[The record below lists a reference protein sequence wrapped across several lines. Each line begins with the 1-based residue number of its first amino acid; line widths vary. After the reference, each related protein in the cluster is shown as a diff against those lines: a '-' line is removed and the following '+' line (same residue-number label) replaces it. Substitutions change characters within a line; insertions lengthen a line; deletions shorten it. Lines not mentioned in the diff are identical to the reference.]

1 MDMLGS
7 KYIQD
12 CLCEL
17 LTLLDLLYMHAHDH
31 QQCILSPIT
40 LEFVVHML
48 IQGRDLNYCFV
59 FVLYMYALFWSSLM
73 RTLGF
78 IMNQKPFLFNLP
90 QQYWLVLIQNLS
102 LRIISVNLADLL
114 LWEVKIGACF
124 LFIRAILQFHWCV
137 ECIHTYL
144 ESASNQFK
152 RP

>member
-59 FVLYMYALFWSSLM
+59 FVLYMYALF
-73 RTLGF
+73 
-78 IMNQKPFLFNLP
+78 
-90 QQYWLVLIQNLS
+90 
-102 LRIISVNLADLL
+102 
-114 LWEVKIGACF
+114 
-124 LFIRAILQFHWCV
+124 
-137 ECIHTYL
+137 
-144 ESASNQFK
+144 
-152 RP
+152 